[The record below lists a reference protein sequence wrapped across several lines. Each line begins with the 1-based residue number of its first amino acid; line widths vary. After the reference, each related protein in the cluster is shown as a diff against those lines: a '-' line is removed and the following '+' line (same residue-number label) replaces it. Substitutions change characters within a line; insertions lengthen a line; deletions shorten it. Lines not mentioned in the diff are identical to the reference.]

1 MENLGIQLYSLGF
14 DNHDPMP
21 ESFQKLA
28 AMGYKEVEFAGS
40 NYGGMSVEEMK
51 QALEAA
57 GLKAVSSHVSMD
69 NMEKDI
75 PYVAAIGGKMIIC
88 PMFDFANKEEAL
100 ELAKLLN
107 KYGKL
112 AKEHG
117 LMIGYHNHTQEF
129 NKDDGKY
136 LMDYLIE
143 NTDPEYVGFELDC
156 GWCSNAGQDPVEYL
170 NKYAGRFMAIHIKE
184 NNAVSGPRKA
194 TSMYEEKKPFR
205 FEIGPDGKPIFPPEM
220 LKFMEENQKLNS
232 ATGRGIVDWKAV
244 KAAAEAQSKGEMHF
258 FVEREANYA
267 PDKNR
272 LTCLSEDAAWLIKN
286 L

>member
-14 DNHDPMP
+14 DNTDPMQ

-40 NYGGMSVEEMK
+40 NYGGMSVDEMK
-51 QALEAA
+51 KALAEA
-57 GLKAVSSHVSMD
+57 GLTAVSSHVSMD

-75 PYVAAIGGKMIIC
+75 PYVAAIGAKMIIC

-107 KYGKL
+107 KYGKV

-117 LMIGYHNHTQEF
+117 IMIGYHNHTQEF
-129 NKDDGKY
+129 NKDGEKY
-136 LMDYLIE
+136 LLDYVIE
-143 NTDPEYVGFELDC
+143 NTYPEYVGFELDC
-156 GWCSNAGQDPVEYL
+156 GWCSNAGLDPVEYI
-170 NKYAGRFMAIHIKE
+170 NQYAGRFMAIHVKE
-184 NNAVSGPRKA
+184 NNAVSGPKNA
-194 TSMYEEKKPFR
+194 VSMYSEKKPFK
-205 FEIGPDGKPIFPPEM
+205 FEIGPDGKPILPPEI
-220 LKFMEENQKLNS
+220 LKFMEESHKLNC
-232 ATGRGIVDWKAV
+232 ATGQGIVDWKAV
-244 KAAAEAQSKGEMHF
+244 KAAAEAQSKGQMHF

-267 PDKNR
+267 PDKDR
-272 LTCLSEDAAWLIKN
+272 LTCLSEDAAWLVKN

>member
-1 MENLGIQLYSLGF
+1 MEKFGIQLYSLGF
-14 DNHDPMP
+14 DSKEPMP
-21 ESFQKLA
+21 EAFQKLS
-28 AMGYKEVEFAGS
+28 AMGYQEVEFAGS
-40 NYGGMSVEEMK
+40 NYGGMSVQEMK
-51 QALEAA
+51 SALEAA
-57 GLKAVSSHVSMD
+57 GLRAVSSHVSME

-100 ELAKLLN
+100 ELAGMLN
-107 KYGKL
+107 KYGRI

-117 LMIGYHNHTQEF
+117 LIIGYHNHTQEF

-136 LMDYLIE
+136 LLDYVIE

-170 NKYAGRFMAIHIKE
+170 NKYPGRFVAIHIKE
-184 NNAVSGPRKA
+184 NNAVSGPKPA
-194 TSMYEEKKPFR
+194 TSMYAEKKPFR
-205 FEIGPDGKPIFPPEM
+205 FEFGPDGKPIFPPEI
-220 LKFMEENQKLNS
+220 LKFMEENQKLNC
-232 ATGRGIVDWKAV
+232 ATGEGIVDWKAI

-267 PDKNR
+267 PDKDR
-272 LTCLSEDAAWLIKN
+272 LTCLKEDAEWLKN
-286 L
+286 KL